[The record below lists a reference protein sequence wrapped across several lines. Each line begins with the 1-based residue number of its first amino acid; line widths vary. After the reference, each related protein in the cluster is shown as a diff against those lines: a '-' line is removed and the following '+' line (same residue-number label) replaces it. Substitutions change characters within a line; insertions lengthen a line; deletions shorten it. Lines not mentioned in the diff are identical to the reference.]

1 MKPVTHS
8 LTDPGLPPEVGDA
21 SAWYGQDLSRRS
33 DWVEHLTD
41 AEIVEVQSAILEAK
55 RSNRDLTTISS
66 EEVSLPT
73 LGPRL
78 QRLLD
83 EVLNGRG
90 FVLIKGLPVE
100 RWTKRDATIGFLL
113 IGVHLG
119 NLRMQNAEGHL
130 LGHVRDLGRSSDDP
144 NTRIYQTRERQT
156 HHTDS
161 CDVVG
166 LLCLQT
172 AKSGGLSSLVSS
184 TTIFNEMRKR
194 RPDLLRVL
202 FDPIE
207 TDRRGEVPH
216 GSKAYFNIPVFSYAQ
231 GLVSAIY
238 QRQYI
243 ESARRFEGV
252 EPLSSLQ
259 IEALDLLDELANDP
273 NLNLMMELQP
283 GDIQL
288 VHNHTILHDRTAF
301 EDYPEPERK
310 RHLLRLWVAPPN
322 ARPLPEIYADVLDQS
337 FLVSGEVLWLPNR
350 DRQYLSGD
358 LVSDMK
364 RTDVLTRSAG
374 AWLGHLPYSLV
385 VKEPLAKSRLPFS
398 PGFSLGIGAR
408 RESWNRFN
416 GFRKFAVFLINR

>member
-1 MKPVTHS
+1 MLS
-8 LTDPGLPPEVGDA
+8 ANSLPPEIRDA
-21 SAWYGQDLSRRS
+21 SVWYGSELGPQT
-33 DWVEHLTD
+33 DWIARLTD
-41 AEIVEVQSAILEAK
+41 TETAEIEVAVRKLEE
-55 RSNRDLTTISS
+55 SDLQLLTAND
-66 EEVSLPT
+66 VPLPT

-78 QRLLD
+78 RSMLD
-83 EVLNGRG
+83 EVINGRG
-90 FVLIKGLPVE
+90 FLLIRALPVG
-100 RWTKRDATIGFLL
+100 RWTKRQAAIAFLI

-166 LLCLQT
+166 LMCLQQ

-184 TTIFNEMRKR
+184 TTIFNEMRRR
-194 RPDLLRVL
+194 RPDLLNVL
-202 FDPIE
+202 LQPIE
-207 TDRRGEVPH
+207 TDRRGEVPE
-216 GSKAYFNIPVFSYAQ
+216 GSKPYFNIPVFNYHD

-243 ESARRFEGV
+243 ESARRFPGV
-252 EPLSSLQ
+252 EPLSQLQ

-273 NLNLMMELQP
+273 KLNLMMELKP

-310 RHLLRLWVAPPN
+310 RHLLRLWLAPPN
-322 ARPLPEIYADVLDQS
+322 ARPLPEVYAERFGSVTP
-337 FLVSGEVLWLPNR
+337 GNR
-350 DRQYLSGD
+350 GG
-358 LVSDMK
+358 VI
-364 RTDVLTRSAG
+364 VAG
-374 AWLGHLPYSLV
+374 AKPTI
-385 VKEPLAKSRLPFS
+385 PFD
-398 PGFSLGIGAR
+398 
-408 RESWNRFN
+408 
-416 GFRKFAVFLINR
+416 

>member
-1 MKPVTHS
+1 MKSVTHS
-8 LTDPGLPPEVGDA
+8 LTDPGLPPEVRDA
-21 SAWYGQDLSRRS
+21 SAWYGPDLSSRS

-41 AEIVEVQSAILEAK
+41 AEIDEVQSAILEAK

-78 QRLLD
+78 QHLLD

-100 RWTKRDATIGFLL
+100 RWTKRDAAIGFLL

-166 LLCLQT
+166 LLCLQA

-184 TTIFNEMRKR
+184 TTIFNEMRRR

-216 GSKAYFNIPVFSYAQ
+216 GSKPYFNIPVFSCEQ

-243 ESARRFEGV
+243 ESARRFAGV

-322 ARPLPEIYADVLDQS
+322 ARPLSGIYAER
-337 FLVSGEVLWLPNR
+337 FGAIIPG
-350 DRQYLSGD
+350 DRG
-358 LVSDMK
+358 
-364 RTDVLTRSAG
+364 G
-374 AWLGHLPYSLV
+374 V
-385 VKEPLAKSRLPFS
+385 VVAESRPTIPL
-398 PGFSLGIGAR
+398 
-408 RESWNRFN
+408 E
-416 GFRKFAVFLINR
+416 